1 MEGIEGWSALALFL
15 QHPDGSIELFRPL
28 LKYFKAHPTRQK
40 SWQDT
45 ATQAMGLL
53 WDYGIATKAGRP
65 DRSARDLFRDFAF
78 ALAKGTVSTDGTDA
92 TGLYWPSTSYERC
105 KQLIKSVE
113 KFAGW
118 CDWDAGTT
126 SPISPEFVP
135 LVPQTGEQV
144 AAMIRWSRQ
153 REGSM
158 LKHISHAPRETK
170 RSHVDHG
177 REPAG
182 RGPESV
188 KFFPPDDAV
197 RLLWDGYRIPGT
209 DSEPNVFLRYNV
221 RNMMIALLDGWGGLR
236 RSEGLHLWEQDVQD
250 YPGHPDRALVV
261 LHHPAESK
269 VQFTD
274 PVTLRRSEITRRE
287 FLKQRGLLPRNEV
300 TRGAYHAGWKG
311 MDLDPRYRACLFWID
326 NDAGALFWTLYWGYL
341 RHVRTPIMAERVQR
355 GGYDHPFLFVS
366 TRGDERDE
374 GTALPGEPYSEAAY
388 ERAHAAAVGRIGLEC
403 GKYHGTSTHG
413 LRHLYGQALV
423 ALGVPPQVIKK
434 GLHHRNY
441 LSQVPYTVPD
451 NLKVN
456 QHLQEARDRIS
467 RGEIRAIAP
476 IASTS
481 EALLRI
487 REFMAGGPLG

>member
-1 MEGIEGWSALALFL
+1 LEGIEGWTALALFL

-28 LKYFKAHPTRQK
+28 LKYVKAHPTRQK

-45 ATQAMGLL
+45 AAQAIGLL

-118 CDWDAGTT
+118 CDFDAGTT

-158 LKHISHAPRETK
+158 LKHITHAPRETK

-182 RGPESV
+182 RGPEAV
-188 KFFPPDDAV
+188 KFFPPEDAV
-197 RLLWDGYRIPGT
+197 RLVWDGYRIPGT
-209 DSEPNVFLRYNV
+209 DSEPNIFLRYNV

-236 RSEGLHLWEQDVQD
+236 RSEGLHLWEQDVRQD
-250 YPGHPDRALVV
+250 PVYLDRALVV
-261 LHHPAESK
+261 LNHPAESK
-269 VQFTD
+269 VAFTD
-274 PVTLRRSEITRRE
+274 PLTRGRSTARLTKRPSVRRSRPVADGGCCRPAGSSDNSWRSTSRASAPSARAGFGGRSAKTFQRCFPPTTCWSRSRTRWRRTSP
-287 FLKQRGLLPRNEV
+287 FWANGWRCSRCPLGDPPAAKPPWSHGSIAWGSRISASSAACIVSLATSRWSASPPTLTSWCRCCRGS
-300 TRGAYHAGWKG
+300 
-311 MDLDPRYRACLFWID
+311 
-326 NDAGALFWTLYWGYL
+326 
-341 RHVRTPIMAERVQR
+341 VRTQ
-355 GGYDHPFLFVS
+355 
-366 TRGDERDE
+366 
-374 GTALPGEPYSEAAY
+374 
-388 ERAHAAAVGRIGLEC
+388 
-403 GKYHGTSTHG
+403 
-413 LRHLYGQALV
+413 
-423 ALGVPPQVIKK
+423 LGSV
-434 GLHHRNY
+434 
-441 LSQVPYTVPD
+441 
-451 NLKVN
+451 
-456 QHLQEARDRIS
+456 
-467 RGEIRAIAP
+467 
-476 IASTS
+476 
-481 EALLRI
+481 
-487 REFMAGGPLG
+487 